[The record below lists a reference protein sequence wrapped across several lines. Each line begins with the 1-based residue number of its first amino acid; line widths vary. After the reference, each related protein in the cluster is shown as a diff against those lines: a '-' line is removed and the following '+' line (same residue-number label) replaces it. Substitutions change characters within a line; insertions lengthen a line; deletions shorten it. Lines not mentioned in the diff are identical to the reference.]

1 MKSIKYHLLIF
12 FTIIC
17 QDISAQNYIAP
28 VDFKLLLSGTFGEL
42 RSNHF
47 HAGIDIKTQGVEGQE
62 VKSIADGYVSRI
74 KVSTWGYGK
83 VIYITHPETG
93 HTSVYAH
100 LQGFSEKIDKLVKKE
115 HYKKESFEINFFPKK
130 DELIVKQGEIIGLS
144 GNSGGSNGAHLHF
157 EIRETR
163 NAHPINPLQFEFN
176 VTDNIPPILKKL
188 KIYAFDTTLINGYN
202 TSKVY
207 DLQKQKNNYLL
218 NETPE
223 IKGDFALGIFT
234 YDQAEGA
241 YNKNGVYAIKM
252 YIDSLLYYD
261 FKVDE
266 LDFSTSRYIN
276 AHIDYYEKK
285 ESKYYLAL
293 AFLSFTALAI
303 SDVGIKNLN
312 SILPILLISSVFSL
326 MMIGHWFLVD
336 PTIDRS
342 GMKNISKFSIYLS
355 LVLSLL
361 VFTNIF
367 ESSSEFFN
375 LVGNDLLNNV
385 IIFLYLSAGILS
397 FGSFKSLQEK
407 SYTGVMASTGL
418 SYLSL
423 IVSLGASGTLIL
435 SI

>member
-1 MKSIKYHLLIF
+1 MQLSEFTFIF
-12 FTIIC
+12 LTLCLPFLF
-17 QDISAQNYIAP
+17 YI
-28 VDFKLLLSGTFGEL
+28 VM
-42 RSNHF
+42 
-47 HAGIDIKTQGVEGQE
+47 
-62 VKSIADGYVSRI
+62 
-74 KVSTWGYGK
+74 STK
-83 VIYITHPETG
+83 PKK
-93 HTSVYAH
+93 
-100 LQGFSEKIDKLVKKE
+100 GFSILFVSIIALNVFLKPVNL
-115 HYKKESFEINFFPKK
+115 SF
-130 DELIVKQGEIIGLS
+130 IGLFF
-144 GNSGGSNGAHLHF
+144 LF
-157 EIRETR
+157 
-163 NAHPINPLQFEFN
+163 F
-176 VTDNIPPILKKL
+176 
-188 KIYAFDTTLINGYN
+188 
-202 TSKVY
+202 
-207 DLQKQKNNYLL
+207 YL
-218 NETPE
+218 
-223 IKGDFALGIFT
+223 
-234 YDQAEGA
+234 Y
-241 YNKNGVYAIKM
+241 
-252 YIDSLLYYD
+252 S
-261 FKVDE
+261 
-266 LDFSTSRYIN
+266 
-276 AHIDYYEKK
+276 YEKK
-285 ESKYYLAL
+285 ESKYYLVL
-293 AFLSFTALAI
+293 AFLSFTALTI

-423 IVSLGASGTLIL
+423 IVSIGASGTLIL

>member
-1 MKSIKYHLLIF
+1 MQLSEFTFIF
-12 FTIIC
+12 LTLCLPFLY
-17 QDISAQNYIAP
+17 YI
-28 VDFKLLLSGTFGEL
+28 VM
-42 RSNHF
+42 
-47 HAGIDIKTQGVEGQE
+47 
-62 VKSIADGYVSRI
+62 
-74 KVSTWGYGK
+74 STK
-83 VIYITHPETG
+83 PKK
-93 HTSVYAH
+93 
-100 LQGFSEKIDKLVKKE
+100 GFSLLFVSIISLNVFLKPVNL
-115 HYKKESFEINFFPKK
+115 SFLGLFF
-130 DELIVKQGEIIGLS
+130 L
-144 GNSGGSNGAHLHF
+144 F
-157 EIRETR
+157 
-163 NAHPINPLQFEFN
+163 F
-176 VTDNIPPILKKL
+176 
-188 KIYAFDTTLINGYN
+188 
-202 TSKVY
+202 
-207 DLQKQKNNYLL
+207 YL
-218 NETPE
+218 
-223 IKGDFALGIFT
+223 
-234 YDQAEGA
+234 Y
-241 YNKNGVYAIKM
+241 
-252 YIDSLLYYD
+252 S
-261 FKVDE
+261 
-266 LDFSTSRYIN
+266 
-276 AHIDYYEKK
+276 YEKK

-293 AFLSFTALAI
+293 AFLSFITLAI

>member
-1 MKSIKYHLLIF
+1 MQLSEFTFIF
-12 FTIIC
+12 LTLCLPFLY
-17 QDISAQNYIAP
+17 YI
-28 VDFKLLLSGTFGEL
+28 VLST
-42 RSNHF
+42 
-47 HAGIDIKTQGVEGQE
+47 KP
-62 VKSIADGYVSRI
+62 K
-74 KVSTWGYGK
+74 K
-83 VIYITHPETG
+83 
-93 HTSVYAH
+93 
-100 LQGFSEKIDKLVKKE
+100 GFSLLFVSIISVNVFLKPVNL
-115 HYKKESFEINFFPKK
+115 SF
-130 DELIVKQGEIIGLS
+130 IGLFF
-144 GNSGGSNGAHLHF
+144 LF
-157 EIRETR
+157 
-163 NAHPINPLQFEFN
+163 F
-176 VTDNIPPILKKL
+176 
-188 KIYAFDTTLINGYN
+188 
-202 TSKVY
+202 
-207 DLQKQKNNYLL
+207 YL
-218 NETPE
+218 
-223 IKGDFALGIFT
+223 
-234 YDQAEGA
+234 Y
-241 YNKNGVYAIKM
+241 
-252 YIDSLLYYD
+252 S
-261 FKVDE
+261 
-266 LDFSTSRYIN
+266 
-276 AHIDYYEKK
+276 YEKK
-285 ESKYYLAL
+285 ESKYYLVL
-293 AFLSFTALAI
+293 AFLSFTVLTI
-303 SDVGIKNLN
+303 SDLGIKNLN

>member
-1 MKSIKYHLLIF
+1 MQLSEFTFIF
-12 FTIIC
+12 LTLCLPFL
-17 QDISAQNYIAP
+17 QYI
-28 VDFKLLLSGTFGEL
+28 VM
-42 RSNHF
+42 
-47 HAGIDIKTQGVEGQE
+47 
-62 VKSIADGYVSRI
+62 
-74 KVSTWGYGK
+74 STK
-83 VIYITHPETG
+83 PKK
-93 HTSVYAH
+93 
-100 LQGFSEKIDKLVKKE
+100 GFSILFVSIISLNVFLKPVNL
-115 HYKKESFEINFFPKK
+115 SF
-130 DELIVKQGEIIGLS
+130 IGLFF
-144 GNSGGSNGAHLHF
+144 LF
-157 EIRETR
+157 
-163 NAHPINPLQFEFN
+163 F
-176 VTDNIPPILKKL
+176 
-188 KIYAFDTTLINGYN
+188 
-202 TSKVY
+202 
-207 DLQKQKNNYLL
+207 YL
-218 NETPE
+218 
-223 IKGDFALGIFT
+223 
-234 YDQAEGA
+234 Y
-241 YNKNGVYAIKM
+241 
-252 YIDSLLYYD
+252 S
-261 FKVDE
+261 
-266 LDFSTSRYIN
+266 
-276 AHIDYYEKK
+276 YEKK
-285 ESKYYLAL
+285 ESKYYLVL